1 MNFMVLKSRPIFVV
15 ESFLTERAF
24 TAVKGDAKFETKYVK
39 GVITKHLLNTPT
51 RPLPWAAHPP
61 LTSQEFSHK

>member
-1 MNFMVLKSRPIFVV
+1 MVLKSRPIFVV

-51 RPLPWAAHPP
+51 PP
-61 LTSQEFSHK
+61 ILGCPPTINIPRIFS